1 MTFNELVNR
10 MIDDST
16 FSFKSRLTALL
27 SKLSYDEIIPAYNIA
42 MANMN
47 VEDMDYDFTLTYD
60 QLMLVGQVFLTTS
73 LERYENAFG
82 SEWVKSHTRHHRKT
96 DLCISLNPAGFI
108 ETHKSY
114 TNMDF
119 TSSVVKYLVESEDVF
134 TGLKM
139 IRLDMLHGDILHMI
153 EEYAKQHGIDMKHL
167 DRYTEEEK
175 KLNAQMAKA
184 YSSAS
189 DEEAEGF

>member
-10 MIDDST
+10 MIHDST
-16 FSFKSRLTALL
+16 FSFKSRLTTLL

-42 MANMN
+42 RAIMN

-73 LERYENAFG
+73 LDRYENAFG
-82 SEWVKSHTRHHRKT
+82 SEWVKSHIRHHRKT
-96 DLCISLNPAGFI
+96 DLCISLNSDGFI

-114 TNMDF
+114 TTIDF
-119 TSSVVKYLVESEDVF
+119 ISPLVKYLSEVEDVF
-134 TGLKM
+134 IGLKM
-139 IRLDMLHGDILHMI
+139 IRLDMLHEDIFHMM

-167 DRYTEEEK
+167 DRYTEEKK

-184 YSSAS
+184 YSSGC
-189 DEEAEGF
+189 DEDAEGF